1 LHIKGA
7 AVKLLKEEIVTMD
20 ILRRQG
26 ESNQAIAKRLGI
38 TEGTVRYHLKRMDQ
52 NAKDGRSKCSLIE
65 QLDLVVTEPQVL

>member
-1 LHIKGA
+1 
-7 AVKLLKEEIVTMD
+7 VKLLKEEIVTMD

-52 NAKDGRSKCSLIE
+52 NAKDGR
-65 QLDLVVTEPQVL
+65 VTEPQVL

>member
-1 LHIKGA
+1 M
-7 AVKLLKEEIVTMD
+7 KLLKEEIVTMD

-52 NAKDGRSKCSLIE
+52 NLPVQNAFCKESLS
-65 QLDLVVTEPQVL
+65 DCPKNAF